1 MYFLFIPSLFE
12 SFLMASLGRYAG
24 TVGKKSL
31 NLTAAGTLYDASVTD
46 VSYLLL
52 FINCSEQKKTR

>member
-1 MYFLFIPSLFE
+1 
-12 SFLMASLGRYAG
+12 MASLGSYAG

-31 NLTAAGTLYDASVTD
+31 NLTAAGTLYNASVSD